1 MCERATQFRKV
12 KSQTKC
18 ISLDYLIHKG
28 IERQHYIVVVCRHR
42 NWSTISFAYTANKAQ
57 HWRGKMHT
65 FLEFT
70 CCMHHEWSSRKKVH
84 KTRSTAANRNI
95 VMGFDWKRRRKRERE
110 REKDAKAYASRAYI
124 LRNVNKR
131 NEQMIR
137 KRVIRTR
144 FASSLTNTT
153 CSSHVNINGATIF
166 RCFSLNFFA
175 FWSCLS
181 VSFPLS
187 CCTISN
193 TTIHFNSKVVACLF
207 LFCIFNG
214 LCVFVLFFFF

>member
-84 KTRSTAANRNI
+84 RTRSTAANRNI

-110 REKDAKAYASRAYI
+110 RKRREGIRFKSLHTQKCKQTKRA
-124 LRNVNKR
+124 NDQ
-131 NEQMIR
+131 EE
-137 KRVIRTR
+137 
-144 FASSLTNTT
+144 
-153 CSSHVNINGATIF
+153 SH
-166 RCFSLNFFA
+166 
-175 FWSCLS
+175 
-181 VSFPLS
+181 
-187 CCTISN
+187 SN
-193 TTIHFNSKVVACLF
+193 TLRFKSYQYNVQ
-207 LFCIFNG
+207 
-214 LCVFVLFFFF
+214 